1 VGVQPPRR
9 KFMAAKRQTT
19 DHDKL
24 DKKNDFDADSVS
36 KDDPHKTEKLAKA
49 GRDID
54 TNTGQE

>member
-1 VGVQPPRR
+1 
-9 KFMAAKRQTT
+9 MADKRQTT

-24 DKKNDFDADSVS
+24 DQEHEFDGDNVS